1 MIKLCV
7 IETNENHVFPRE
19 NEQRLLRNMDVHVV
33 VLDLLKIPYDKIEDT
48 RMNHIMKLA
57 HNLLQYFCY
66 ENPINQTKLYDL
78 YFNDFQQISEVKE
91 KHFFFCSFGTTS
103 CFFLRRNKKLKRV
116 VLSFEIIF
124 NFVKRSQKNT
134 FNISFI

>member
-7 IETNENHVFPRE
+7 IETNENQVFPRE

-66 ENPINQTKLYDL
+66 NNPTNQAKLYEL
-78 YFNDFQQISEVKE
+78 YFNDYQQISVV
-91 KHFFFCSFGTTS
+91 SFDDETS
-103 CFFLRRNKKLKRV
+103 NKKKKL
-116 VLSFEIIF
+116 
-124 NFVKRSQKNT
+124 
-134 FNISFI
+134 

>member
-66 ENPINQTKLYDL
+66 ENPVNQTKLYDL
-78 YFNDFQQISEVKE
+78 YFNDFQQISEVKA
-91 KHFFFCSFGTTS
+91 KLQLNDDRFLLFFFH
-103 CFFLRRNKKLKRV
+103 RNKKLKRV
-116 VLSFEIIF
+116 VLSFKIIF